1 MEDREKEKG
10 RPEQGGQKNIEQV
23 RDIIPQKRRTVASFD
38 NIPAELKALKQW
50 INWNYET
57 RPGEEK
63 PTKVPKQTNGRNAS
77 TADPN
82 TWTTFNA
89 AAEAY
94 SAGRFDGIGF
104 CFSEENGYIGVDLD
118 KIDGW
123 KDEADDI
130 VRLLDGYTEVSPSN
144 NGYRVFVKG
153 KKPGTRE
160 RKGPFEMYDHTST
173 RFLTVTGNH
182 VPGTPTTIEERQEAV
197 EKLYNDYLGA
207 KESAKTKKGAAK
219 KSPEM
224 TDDEVKKKAMQA
236 GNGEKFTKL
245 YRGEWEELGYP
256 SQSEADMAFTG
267 MLAFFTQ
274 DAEQI
279 DRIFRESGLY
289 RDKWER
295 DDYREEVIEKALDT
309 LAEVYTGGGG
319 KEKKSQA
326 EVLLGLTQGLDYF
339 CTVEGIAYANIPLE
353 GKSISVRVRSERF
366 KQWLRN
372 QYYET
377 HKKIPGNQAVQ
388 DVVYQ
393 LEARASMTGPQ
404 EDVYVRIAGDFRT
417 IYVDLAN
424 ERGEVVEITAQGWR
438 VVQESKARFHKT
450 QGMLPLPT
458 PKRGGTI
465 NELRPFVNVT
475 EEEWPL
481 LVAYI
486 IGCYHPKGPYPLL
499 ILQGGQGSAKSTQT
513 KVIQSLVDPT
523 TAVLM
528 SLPKSEKQL
537 AITAKNGWVIS
548 FDNLSEL
555 SPSMSDAL
563 CRLST
568 GGALTDRTLYTND
581 EQQIFAFKRPVIL
594 NGITDLAERADLGD
608 RAVTIHA
615 PELKRR
621 DDEATFWPRFE
632 EAQPRIL
639 GAIFDAVS
647 AALRNL
653 PGVRLKSTPRM
664 ADFAKWA
671 VAAEDACELN
681 QGAFMKAYDVNRKDN
696 ALVALEHDA
705 VGRGIVQIMKTTT
718 FWEGNSEKLIKTLK
732 EINPEERWPPVN
744 KIKGH
749 IDRCRPALLHVGIE
763 IEQERSRKN
772 YRITR
777 VTKKPTVPQLAEM
790 PGWTLEDDHYN
801 RVLRPNVLLSIE
813 KDEDGTFM
821 AYAATWR
828 EGREIGDG
836 RPRVTECLAEG
847 VSWAEAFQAAEEY
860 AARFMGN
867 V

>member
-1 MEDREKEKG
+1 MEAEKETAA
-10 RPEQGGQKNIEQV
+10 QGAGGNESA

-38 NIPAELKALKQW
+38 NIPEELRALKQW
-50 INWNYET
+50 VVWSYET

-77 TADPN
+77 TDRPK
-82 TWTTFNA
+82 TWATFKA
-89 AAEAY
+89 AAAAY

-104 CFSEENGYIGVDLD
+104 CCSEENGYVGVDLD

-123 KDEADDI
+123 KDEADAI
-130 VRLLDGYTEVSPSN
+130 IRSLDSYTEVSPSG

-173 RFLTVTGNH
+173 RFLTITGNH
-182 VPGTPTTIEERQEAV
+182 LPGTPTTIEERQEVV
-197 EKLYNDYLGA
+197 EKLYTDYLEA
-207 KESAKTKKGAAK
+207 KKPAKTKKGAAK

-224 TDDEVKKKAMQA
+224 TDDEVKSKAIQA

-245 YRGEWEELGYP
+245 YRGEWEGLGYP
-256 SQSEADMAFTG
+256 SQSEADLAFTG
-267 MLAFFTQ
+267 MLAFYTQ
-274 DAEQI
+274 DPEQI
-279 DRIFRESGLY
+279 RRIFRESGLY

-295 DDYREEVIEKALDT
+295 DEYREEVIGKVLDT
-309 LAEVYTGGGG
+309 LTEVYTGGGA

-326 EVLLGLTQGLDYF
+326 EVLMELTKDLDCF
-339 CTVEGIAYANIPLE
+339 CTTEGVVYANIPLE
-353 GKSISVRVRSERF
+353 GKSVSVRVRSEQF
-366 KQWLRN
+366 KRWLRN
-372 QYYET
+372 QYYDT

-393 LEARASMTGPQ
+393 LEARASMAGPQ
-404 EDVYVRIAGDFRT
+404 EDVYIRVAGDFRT
-417 IYVDLAN
+417 IYIDLAN
-424 ERGEVVEITAQGWR
+424 ESGEVVEITAAGWR
-438 VVQESKARFHKT
+438 VVQEAKARFHKT

-458 PKRGGTI
+458 PQRGGTI

-528 SLPKSEKQL
+528 SLPRSEKQL
-537 AITAKNGWVIS
+537 AITAKNGWLIS

-555 SPSMSDAL
+555 SPSISDAL

-653 PGVRLKSTPRM
+653 PSVRLASTPRM

-671 VAAEDACELN
+671 VAAEETCGLKKDAFL
-681 QGAFMKAYDVNRKDN
+681 KAYDVNRKDN
-696 ALVALEHDA
+696 ALVALEHDS
-705 VGRGIVQIMKTTT
+705 VGRGIVQIMKSRPA
-718 FWEGNSEKLIKTLK
+718 WDGNSEALIKLLK
-732 EINPEERWPPVN
+732 DINPEERWPPAN
-744 KIKGH
+744 KIKAH

-763 IEQERSRKN
+763 IEQEKRTRK
-772 YRITR
+772 YYITKAA
-777 VTKKPTVPQLAEM
+777 KKPTVPQLGEV
-790 PGWTLEDDHYN
+790 PGWTLENDHYN
-801 RVLRPNVLLSIE
+801 RVLGTNVVLSIE
-813 KDEDGTFM
+813 KESDGTFLSC
-821 AYAATWR
+821 AATWR
-828 EGREIGDG
+828 EGCAIGEG
-836 RPRVTECLAEG
+836 RPRFMEFLAEG
-847 VSWAEAFQAAEEY
+847 ATWAEALRAAEEY
-860 AARFMGN
+860 AARF